1 VNEVKTTKDINVAQ
15 IMAEAEIPLAI
26 HIGDDEIT
34 IESEASVKEIE
45 NLVAAH
51 VPDPDWIAKQLA
63 AFEEAETAR
72 ALSTER
78 LSATFGTIGKWATE
92 ARATYDNWP
101 NLTAAEKD
109 SVVRELVR
117 KFGIAL
123 GRFADLVTHAR
134 IVP

>member
-1 VNEVKTTKDINVAQ
+1 MNEVKTTKDINVAQ

-26 HIGDDEIT
+26 HIGDDETT

-45 NLVAAH
+45 DLVAAH

-72 ALSTER
+72 AFSTAR
-78 LSATFGTIGKWATE
+78 LRGALGTIGEWAVE
-92 ARATYDNWP
+92 AQVTYDKWP
-101 NLTAAEKD
+101 NLTANEKD
-109 SVVRELVR
+109 SVARELVR
-117 KFGIAL
+117 RFGIVL
-123 GRFADLVTHAR
+123 DHFADLVIHER